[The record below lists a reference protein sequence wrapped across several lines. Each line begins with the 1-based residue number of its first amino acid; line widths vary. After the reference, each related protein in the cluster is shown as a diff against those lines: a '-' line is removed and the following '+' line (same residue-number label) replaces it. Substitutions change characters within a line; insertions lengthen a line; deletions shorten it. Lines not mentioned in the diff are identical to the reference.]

1 MANSM
6 YGLLHYTA
14 LEPPSLMTAP
24 TCYLRSGSAAK
35 FASKY
40 TCRLEPSRFPRID
53 GRDSVLFR
61 STLFSKDSQDVFLS
75 RGKISGPVGQCNVLA
90 IIRGSHFPQWILHW
104 TSSPSTVGSASNHT
118 WPCSVLETDSR
129 LRRESDTAQADRRRS
144 YRRRNFEKGGAYIC
158 LMDSELFHQGSWRL
172 HLERMCPSSRHL
184 PFAGN
189 LFSTVYNVNW
199 VDMFRKKWN
208 IDDLIDKYGRWEPSR
223 RLQIGVLVK

>member
-24 TCYLRSGSAAK
+24 TCYL
-35 FASKY
+35 
-40 TCRLEPSRFPRID
+40 
-53 GRDSVLFR
+53 LFR

-129 LRRESDTAQADRRRS
+129 LRRESDTAQAERRRS
-144 YRRRNFEKGGAYIC
+144 YRRQNFEKGVHTSVWWIVSFFIKAVGGSTWSVC
-158 LMDSELFHQGSWRL
+158 VPVVDTFH
-172 HLERMCPSSRHL
+172 
-184 PFAGN
+184 